1 MISSIFDTIAS
12 SIDNVGGLLGWI
24 FIGAVI
30 IYGLRG
36 NNGNSKGSSRKNN
49 GGTAS

>member
-1 MISSIFDTIAS
+1 MISALFDTIAS

-24 FIGAVI
+24 FIGAAI
-30 IYGLRG
+30 FYGLRG
-36 NNGNSKGSSRKNN
+36 NNGGSRGGSSKNS